1 MKLKWVAIILTI
13 AGLSILIGTC
23 VGGYQSP
30 GGSTSPDTSQPEPD
44 QPNISLKLLSKNYER
59 EWGYLTVTG
68 QVKNTGDIAL
78 DNVVASVSYYDSG
91 GNFVKSDDA
100 LIAYNPILT
109 GQTSPFEVITS
120 DNPAITSYRVGFKF
134 LLGGSIPTT

>member
-1 MKLKWVAIILTI
+1 MKLKWIAVILTI
-13 AGLSILIGTC
+13 TGLSILIGTC

-30 GGSTSPDTSQPEPD
+30 SGTSSDTSQPEPD
-44 QPNISLKLLSKNYER
+44 QPNIQLELISKSYER
-59 EWGYLTVTG
+59 AWGYLTVTG

-78 DNVVASVSYYDSG
+78 DNVVAAVSYYDSS
-91 GNFVKSDDA
+91 GNYVKSDDA